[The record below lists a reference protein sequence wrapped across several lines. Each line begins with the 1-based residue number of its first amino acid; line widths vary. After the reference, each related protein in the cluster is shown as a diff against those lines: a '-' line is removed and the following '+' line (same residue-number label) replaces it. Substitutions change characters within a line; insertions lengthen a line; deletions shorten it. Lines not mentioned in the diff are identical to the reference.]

1 MWGSAGHVELTGG
14 SARAVGC
21 STVAPWGE
29 EPMVG
34 EDVLTSLRRPWPS
47 DASE

>member
-1 MWGSAGHVELTGG
+1 MWGSAGHVELMGG

-34 EDVLTSLRRPWPS
+34 EDVLTSLRSPWPS

>member
-1 MWGSAGHVELTGG
+1 MGLIYKLRGG

-21 STVAPWGE
+21 SIVTPWGE

-34 EDVLTSLRRPWPS
+34 EDVLTSLRWPFG
-47 DASE
+47 ASE

>member
-1 MWGSAGHVELTGG
+1 MGLICKLRGG

-29 EPMVG
+29 EPTVG
-34 EDVLTSLRRPWPS
+34 EDVLTSPRWPWPS